1 MITNVFGMK
10 WVAAACAGLVLAS
23 AASASAAGAGRL
35 VVQKEIHGVRLGMT
49 QSQVKATAG
58 TPRKVERTTTELG
71 SSTIYRYRTY
81 SVTFF
86 NGARVSQVDT
96 QSVVERTTK
105 GIGVGSSRAAVA
117 AKVSGAKCV
126 KEVGYDHCYVGTWKA
141 GSTITD
147 FAIGTGGRVWRV
159 AIGYVID

>member
-1 MITNVFGMK
+1 MTNLVGAK
-10 WVAAACAGLVLAS
+10 WVVAVCAGLALAS
-23 AASASAAGAGRL
+23 AATASAAGAGSL
-35 VVQKEIHGVRLGMT
+35 AVQKGIHGVRLGMT
-49 QSQVKATAG
+49 QAQVKATAG

-86 NGARVSQVDT
+86 NGTRVSQVDT
-96 QSVVERTTK
+96 QSVVERTTN

-126 KEVGYDHCYVGTWKA
+126 KEIGYDHCYVGTWKA

-147 FAIGTGGRVWRV
+147 FAIGAGGRVWRIS
-159 AIGYVID
+159 IGYVID

>member
-1 MITNVFGMK
+1 MMTNAFGAR

-23 AASASAAGAGRL
+23 AAPASAAGTGRL
-35 VVQKEIHGVRLGMT
+35 VVQKGIHGVRLGMT
-49 QSQVKATAG
+49 QAQVKATAG

-86 NGARVSQVDT
+86 NGTRVSQVDT
-96 QSVVERTTK
+96 QSLAERTTN

-117 AKVSGAKCV
+117 AKVPGAKCV
-126 KEVGYDHCYVGTWKA
+126 KEIGYDHCYVGTWKA
-141 GSTITD
+141 GSKITD
-147 FAIGTGGRVWRV
+147 FAVGAGGRVWRV